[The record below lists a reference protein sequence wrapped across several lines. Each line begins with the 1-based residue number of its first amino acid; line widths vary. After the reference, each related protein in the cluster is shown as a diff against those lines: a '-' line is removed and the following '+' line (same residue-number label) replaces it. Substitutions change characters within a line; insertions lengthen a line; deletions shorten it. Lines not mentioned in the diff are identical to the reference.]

1 MGTKRDKRRKR
12 KGHVATGAKKTES
25 KTSKNAAKQE
35 RRLEVKLAED
45 EEDIDALLAAIEL
58 DEAQRSAVSVEDNS
72 QPPCA
77 RVHAS
82 YTPIQIEVGD
92 FRIGLNWR
100 CT

>member
-25 KTSKNAAKQE
+25 KTLKNAEKQE
-35 RRLEVKLAED
+35 RRLGAKLAED

-58 DEAQRSAVSVEDNS
+58 EEAKRVAVTVQEDA
-72 QPPCA
+72 QPPRA

-82 YTPIQIEVGD
+82 YTPVQIEVD
-92 FRIGLNWR
+92 HEF
-100 CT
+100 